1 MVHLFKIL
9 NKRALHVHIARV
21 HMKKRDYK
29 CPLCEHTTTDKQYL
43 KTHMKTHET
52 EETCTKRYQCDICD
66 KKFHHPCHLRNRA
79 YGKLLADIANWYLSE
94 LRTELLIEI
103 TCIFILV
110 KSLIDVTSVI
120 SHALLNQVFILIRKF
135 MQKYPTPTKLQKM
148 MDPIP
153 IYWNKSFP
161 NKHSECNF

>member
-66 KKFHHPCHLRNRA
+66 RKFHYRNAFRNGA
-79 YGKLLADIANWYLSE
+79 YSQLVSLTSISLLPEHRSQPLNRDHMNTHTGEKPYQCDKCDFACAAKANLHSHKKIHAKIPDSFEMSFDVWSNSSLLE
-94 LRTELLIEI
+94 LE
-103 TCIFILV
+103 FS
-110 KSLIDVTSVI
+110 K
-120 SHALLNQVFILIRKF
+120 
-135 MQKYPTPTKLQKM
+135 
-148 MDPIP
+148 
-153 IYWNKSFP
+153 
-161 NKHSECNF
+161 